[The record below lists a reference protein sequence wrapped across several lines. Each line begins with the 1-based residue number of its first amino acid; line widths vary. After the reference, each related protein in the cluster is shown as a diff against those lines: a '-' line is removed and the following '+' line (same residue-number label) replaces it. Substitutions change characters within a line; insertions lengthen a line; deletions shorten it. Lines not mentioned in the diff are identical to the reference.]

1 MDKEDG
7 AARGSACNF
16 FRVSSSCV
24 SFRIVPLAV
33 VSCGKSVVMFVLIK
47 AFGAPACVVVG
58 IGLSIDDKAML
69 HCAIWNGLLFVSLCF
84 WSLPRCSPH

>member
-24 SFRIVPLAV
+24 SFRC
-33 VSCGKSVVMFVLIK
+33 SFVMFVLIK